1 MSRKTALELE
11 RLLRLRLAG
20 ERWAASRTALPA
32 AEETLRAGS
41 LPLERAAG
49 LDLGEAGRAGS
60 LREAPSMA
68 ERASAESAAV
78 RSTASV
84 SANEVGS
91 AQTER
96 AEAGLALAGEAGRA
110 GNLREAPAM
119 VKMASAESAAAQ
131 NPAAQNP
138 AWNSAVQ
145 ASIAQSAASAL
156 ANEVGS
162 AQAERAEAGLS
173 LAEGSGRAESQR
185 EAPAMAGITLAESA
199 AAGLA
204 LAEGPGRAGSRREA
218 PAMTGRAL
226 AESAATQNPAAQ
238 NMSAQSQ
245 AIQASIAQITAP
257 ALLREPSGASANRAA
272 DLTLAKGRG
281 ATLPGAGRFA
291 AQAGEEALR
300 LAAPDAGSA
309 PALAD
314 SPERSVRLLAALP
327 ENGLPDS
334 GEARLFSLPRPA
346 GAREKSDGAG
356 RSAESRPAARSAQA
370 GSGGGDF
377 WELWARRFAGE
388 LHSSAEGVHG

>member
-84 SANEVGS
+84 PANEVGS

-119 VKMASAESAAAQ
+119 VKMASAESA
-131 NPAAQNP
+131 AAQNP

-281 ATLPGAGRFA
+281 ATLPGAGSFA

>member
-78 RSTASV
+78 RST
-84 SANEVGS
+84 
-91 AQTER
+91 
-96 AEAGLALAGEAGRA
+96 
-110 GNLREAPAM
+110 
-119 VKMASAESAAAQ
+119 
-131 NPAAQNP
+131 
-138 AWNSAVQ
+138 
-145 ASIAQSAASAL
+145 ASAL

-281 ATLPGAGRFA
+281 ATLPGAGSFA